1 MFLLYEV
8 KSCSNIINML
18 FGNESISHY
27 NRSNIAIWMSMAFQA
42 GILNMGGFMA
52 CHRFVSHVTGFATFF
67 GYETNQPDSR
77 HAIGML
83 AVPLFFL
90 FGAMLSG
97 QLVDLRLKLHKKPKY
112 YITFGLIFFLTL
124 VVFFGGI
131 SGQFGV
137 FGEPL
142 VYSRDYLLLA
152 LLCLICGIQNGT
164 ITTVSKSVVRTTH
177 LTGIT
182 TDLGIGII
190 RYFNRDKY
198 DYNPDDSKANLMRIG
213 IISFFIL
220 GSVIGGFA
228 FTHFDYG
235 GFLIPVITSGLL
247 FWLMIYF
254 QLYKT
259 FAR

>member
-1 MFLLYEV
+1 
-8 KSCSNIINML
+8 
-18 FGNESISHY
+18 
-27 NRSNIAIWMSMAFQA
+27 MAFQA

-67 GYETNQPDSR
+67 GYEANLPNNT

-97 QLVDLRLKLHKKPKY
+97 QLVDIRLKLHIKPKY
-112 YITFGLIFFLTL
+112 YITFGLIFLLTL
-124 VVFFGGI
+124 IVFFGGM
-131 SGQFGV
+131 SGLFGE

-142 VYSRDYLLLA
+142 SYSRDYTLLA

-182 TDLGIGII
+182 TDLGIGIM
-190 RYFNRDKY
+190 RYINRDKINY
-198 DYNPDDSKANLMRIG
+198 SPDDGNANLMRLG
-213 IISFFIL
+213 IILFFVL
-220 GSVIGGFA
+220 GSIVGGFV
-228 FTHFDYG
+228 FTHFQYG
-235 GFLIPVITSGLL
+235 GFLIPVITSGML
-247 FWLMIYF
+247 FWLMLYF
-254 QLYKT
+254 QVYKPT
-259 FAR
+259 LKKPEEEKT

>member
-1 MFLLYEV
+1 
-8 KSCSNIINML
+8 
-18 FGNESISHY
+18 
-27 NRSNIAIWMSMAFQA
+27 MAFQA

-67 GYETNQPDSR
+67 GYEINQTDNS

-97 QLVDLRLKLHKKPKY
+97 LMVDLRLKLHKKPKY
-112 YITFGLIFFLTL
+112 YITFGLIFLLTL

-131 SGQFGV
+131 FDQFGI
-137 FGEPL
+137 FGEAPAS
-142 VYSRDYLLLA
+142 SRDYILLA

-190 RYFNRDKY
+190 RYFNRDKF
-198 DYNPDDSKANLMRIG
+198 DYNPDDSKANLMRVG
-213 IISFFIL
+213 IISFFII
-220 GSVIGGFA
+220 GSIVGGFA
-228 FTHFDYG
+228 FTYFNYG
-235 GFLIPVITSGLL
+235 AFIIPVVTSGLL
-247 FWLMIYF
+247 FWLMLYF
-254 QLYKT
+254 QVYKPSQEKSSQLK
-259 FAR
+259 